1 MKVLLLS
8 PNYAPELTGVGRY
21 SGEMAAWLA
30 ARGHEV
36 RVVCAAPHYPAWRVA
51 EGYSGA
57 VYRAEL
63 VDGARVLRCPLYVP
77 ARPTG
82 LRRLLHLL
90 SFALTSLLPTLWIAL
105 RRRPD
110 VVLVVEPPLAC
121 APAALLAARL
131 SGAAAWLHVQDL
143 EVDAAF
149 ELGVLRASWARR
161 ALLSTE
167 RWLLSRFDRVSS
179 ISGQMLERLQEKGVP
194 SQRLKAFPNWT
205 DLAQIRP
212 LTEPSSLRQEWGIA
226 EDNIVLLY
234 SGSLGAKQG
243 LELLVEVVRLLPES
257 TKVIL
262 VICGEG
268 PAKATL
274 QALVGDSSRFR
285 FLPLQPME
293 RLNALLNAADIHLL
307 PQRAGAEGLVMPSKL
322 AGMMA
327 SGKPVIACASDGTDV
342 AWVVAGC
349 GEVVAP
355 GNAVGFA
362 AAVEKLASAPA
373 LRQEYGAR
381 GRERAAAIWDR
392 DHILAEVFESGP
404 LLPSRAPAAEGSSA
418 ASGDRGPDPA

>member
-30 ARGHEV
+30 ARGHAV

-57 VYRAEL
+57 VYRSEVL
-63 VDGARVLRCPLYVP
+63 DGVRVLRCPLYVP

-82 LRRLLHLL
+82 LRRMAYLL
-90 SFALTSLLPTLWIAL
+90 SFALTCFLPTLWIAL
-105 RRRPD
+105 RWRPD
-110 VVLVVEPPLAC
+110 TVLVVEPPLAC

-149 ELGVLRASWARR
+149 ELGVLRAPWARR
-161 ALLSTE
+161 ALLATE

-194 SQRLKAFPNWT
+194 FQRLQAFPNWT
-205 DLAQIRP
+205 DLSQIRP
-212 LTEPSSLRQEWGIA
+212 LAEANPLRRDWGIG
-226 EDNIVLLY
+226 EEQLVLLY

-243 LELLVEVVRLLPES
+243 LELLVEMAKLIPES
-257 TKVIL
+257 ARAVV

-274 QALVGDSSRFR
+274 QALVGDSPRFR

-293 RLNALLNAADIHLL
+293 RLNFLLNAADIHLL

-327 SGKPVIACASDGTDV
+327 SGKPVIACASHETDV
-342 AWVVAGC
+342 ARVVTGC

-355 GNAVGFA
+355 GDAAGFA
-362 AAVEKLASAPA
+362 AAVVGLASAPT

-381 GRERAAAIWDR
+381 GRERAATIWDR
-392 DHILAEVFESGP
+392 DGILGEVFESSP
-404 LLPSRAPAAEGSSA
+404 LLPSRLAVDSSSGSK
-418 ASGDRGPDPA
+418 SGDRGPDPA

>member
-36 RVVCAAPHYPAWRVA
+36 RVVAAAPHYPAWRVT

-57 VYRAEL
+57 VYRSEV
-63 VDGARVLRCPLYVP
+63 VDGVQVLRCPLYVP
-77 ARPTG
+77 ASPTG

-110 VVLVVEPPLAC
+110 VVMVVEPPLAC

-149 ELGVLRASWARR
+149 QLGVLRASWARR
-161 ALLSTE
+161 ALLATE

-194 SQRLKAFPNWT
+194 PQRLQAFPNWT
-205 DLAQIRP
+205 DLSQIRP
-212 LTEPSSLRQEWGIA
+212 VTEPNSLREEWGIA
-226 EDNIVLLY
+226 EGQLVLLY

-243 LELLVEVVRLLPES
+243 LELLVEVASLLPEAGRA
-257 TKVIL
+257 VV

-268 PAKATL
+268 PAKVTL
-274 QALVGDSSRFR
+274 QALVGDSPRYR
-285 FLPLQPME
+285 FLPLQPGD
-293 RLNALLNAADIHLL
+293 RLNELLNAADIHLL

-327 SGKPVIACASDGTDV
+327 SGKPVIACASTGTDV
-342 AWVVAGC
+342 ARVVAGC

-355 GNAVGFA
+355 GDAAGFA

-373 LRQEYGAR
+373 LRAEYGAR
-381 GRERAAAIWDR
+381 GRARAAAIWDR
-392 DHILAEVFESGP
+392 EHILAEVFESSP
-404 LLPSRAPAAEGSSA
+404 LLPSRTLVPEGSSA
-418 ASGDRGPDPA
+418 ASTDRGPDPA

>member
-21 SGEMAAWLA
+21 SGEVAAWLA

-36 RVVCAAPHYPAWRVA
+36 RVVAAAPHYPAWRVT

-57 VYRAEL
+57 VYRS
-63 VDGARVLRCPLYVP
+63 VVFDGVQVLRCPLYVP
-77 ARPTG
+77 VRPTG
-82 LRRLLHLL
+82 LRRMAYLL
-90 SFALTSLLPTLWIAL
+90 SFALTSFLPTLWIAL

-161 ALLSTE
+161 ALLATE

-194 SQRLKAFPNWT
+194 SQRLQAFPNWA
-205 DLAQIRP
+205 DLSQIRP
-212 LTEPSSLRQEWGIA
+212 LTEPSSLRREWGVA
-226 EDNIVLLY
+226 EDQLVLLY

-243 LELLVEVVRLLPES
+243 LELLVQVVRLLPAS
-257 TKVIL
+257 AKAVL
-262 VICGEG
+262 VVCGEG
-268 PAKATL
+268 PAKAAL
-274 QALVGDSSRFR
+274 QELAGDARGIR
-285 FLPLQPME
+285 FLPLQPVA

-327 SGKPVIACASDGTDV
+327 SGKPVIACASPGTDV
-342 AWVVAGC
+342 ARVVTDC

-355 GNAVGFA
+355 GDAAGFA
-362 AAVEKLASAPA
+362 VAVEKLASAPA
-373 LRQEYGAR
+373 LRAEYGAR

-392 DHILAEVFESGP
+392 DHILAEVFESSP
-404 LLPSRAPAAEGSSA
+404 LLPSRNPTAEGSSA
-418 ASGDRGPDPA
+418 ASTDSGPGPA